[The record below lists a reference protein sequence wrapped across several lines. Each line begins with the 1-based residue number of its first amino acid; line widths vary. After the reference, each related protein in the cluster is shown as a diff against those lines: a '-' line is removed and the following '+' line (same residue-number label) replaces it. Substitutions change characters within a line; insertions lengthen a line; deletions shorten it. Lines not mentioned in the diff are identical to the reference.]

1 MTLDNSDKKLIQQTI
16 VDMASVKAELNY
28 VAEQL
33 KDFKTSFSS
42 FESKLEEIMKDREK
56 IYHLEATIKSNKK
69 AIGDLE
75 KNQKKLIAIKNKIL
89 GIGLILGVL
98 ISLGLLRLNSLF

>member
-42 FESKLEEIMKDREK
+42 FENKLEEIMKDRDK

-69 AIGDLE
+69 AIKDLE
-75 KNQKKLIAIKNKIL
+75 ENQEKLIAIKNRAL
-89 GIGLILGVL
+89 GIGSLLFLLLTIGVL
-98 ISLGLLRLNSLF
+98 KINALF